1 MKVDTMLQRALKK
14 LESMK
19 DREVYLNLIS
29 EIKKAIPA
37 LRSPE

>member
-19 DREVYLNLIS
+19 NREVYLNLIA
-29 EIKKAIPA
+29 EIKKAVPA
-37 LRSPE
+37 LRAGE